1 MGAFTDAG
9 ADETSDEY
17 IERIPDSRND
27 YTSLEN
33 RQQLEQAAEVLSP
46 REKTV
51 IEDIYFLGL
60 SQKEVAAELNIT
72 VQRVSQIRRQA
83 LRKLKKR
90 IEE

>member
-1 MGAFTDAG
+1 M
-9 ADETSDEY
+9 
-17 IERIPDSRND
+17 
-27 YTSLEN
+27 
-33 RQQLEQAAEVLSP
+33 SP

-51 IEDIYFLGL
+51 IDDIYFLGL

-83 LRKLKKR
+83 LRKLKNR